1 MKHRFY
7 PFKLRLKIE
16 SFCLLGMLLAI
27 SISVHG
33 QAEVPLVVVDI
44 QGAKKIEYSDAKGE
58 NSKISNGALLNENCT
73 LILKE
78 REEVILL
85 QGTQFK
91 SLNTP
96 GKHLISPHSGSGGMS
111 LRSFEPIFAD
121 YLKSSYSLILDNI
134 NLSNIK
140 VKNRNDRGDAWN
152 EDKSISGWGPK
163 DSKNNGGWGAKDS
176 KNNGGWGPKDSKNNG
191 GWGAKDSKNNGG
203 WGAKDSKNNGGWGVS
218 NQDKK
223 EDWGLKHPLLVS
235 GWGAKDSKNNG
246 GWGPKDSKN
255 NGGWGPKDSKNNGGW
270 GNASSGEELILDE
283 AQMTLIPISPGGLY
297 SPHAHHIA
305 WLGDK
310 QYGRYMFSIFD
321 ENVNPVFTT
330 IVQKAEVDFDFG
342 TLISNGVYYWQVF
355 SEDKN
360 AFSPPVSF
368 KVTDVTNIQSIRDHY
383 EKSKI
388 YGEGSNSLKGMMKA
402 VAFEEN
408 LLYLDA
414 NETYER
420 LLSKDKNNDVLRIM
434 FSAYCIRMGQT
445 ARVEKII
452 SKI

>member
-1 MKHRFY
+1 M
-7 PFKLRLKIE
+7 
-16 SFCLLGMLLAI
+16 
-27 SISVHG
+27 
-33 QAEVPLVVVDI
+33 
-44 QGAKKIEYSDAKGE
+44 
-58 NSKISNGALLNENCT
+58 
-73 LILKE
+73 
-78 REEVILL
+78 
-85 QGTQFK
+85 
-91 SLNTP
+91 
-96 GKHLISPHSGSGGMS
+96 
-111 LRSFEPIFAD
+111 
-121 YLKSSYSLILDNI
+121 
-134 NLSNIK
+134 
-140 VKNRNDRGDAWN
+140 
-152 EDKSISGWGPK
+152 
-163 DSKNNGGWGAKDS
+163 
-176 KNNGGWGPKDSKNNG
+176 
-191 GWGAKDSKNNGG
+191 DSKNNGG

-342 TLISNGVYYWQVF
+342 TLKSNDVYYWQVF